1 MPTINSYEPR
11 QAWKGATVIIF
22 LCVGPYSRHHFNFN
36 KKSSMSQHY
45 EVLARKYRPH
55 NFKELV
61 GQTHTVRTL
70 VNALDNNNLHH
81 GFLFTG
87 TRGVGKT
94 TIARIFA
101 KSVNCESGVSSNP
114 CGKCETCLEIDKGQ
128 SVDLIE
134 LDAAS
139 HTGVDNMRE
148 ILENAQ
154 YTPTKNLYKIYL
166 IDEVHMLSKSSFN
179 ALLKTLEEPPK
190 HIKFLLAT
198 TDPKKLPITILSRCL
213 QFNLNKL
220 SHDEIFNHLKYVM
233 GEESLEFEDSAL
245 SKIADFGNGS
255 MRDALS
261 LLDQSISYGNGSV
274 KENELKA
281 MLGLVSQNEIE
292 QLATLLINR
301 NAEEVLS
308 FTRELAHK
316 GENLTN
322 TLKDLT
328 SLFHK
333 IATIQM
339 TNDTK
344 QVSSEI
350 NDLSKIISA
359 QDLQLYYQIA
369 INGQK
374 DMHHSPS
381 EQIGLEMTLL
391 RMIAFHPNHQ
401 VIEKKNLK
409 LSENFNVNNKLT
421 LKETAQNTSSIKAKV
436 ESIKKIENQLKVQTQ
451 NDWEKIIKEL
461 SFDGAA
467 KMLVKNTIFSSFNN
481 QSLSLTLSDDFVNLL
496 TPNTQ
501 SSIENTLNKIY
512 PGITLYIEPGQTNGS
527 SLSQKESVKKEQKRK
542 QTESQFLND
551 NGLKELQEVFNS
563 KVDIK
568 SIKESDNV

>member
-1 MPTINSYEPR
+1 
-11 QAWKGATVIIF
+11 
-22 LCVGPYSRHHFNFN
+22 
-36 KKSSMSQHY
+36 MSEHY

-101 KSVNCESGVSSNP
+101 KSVNCENGVSSNP

-220 SHDEIFNHLKYVM
+220 SHDEIFNHLKFIM
-233 GEESLEFEDSAL
+233 SAEKLEFEDEAL

-261 LLDQSISYGNGSV
+261 LLDQSISYGNGNV
-274 KENELKA
+274 KESDLKA
-281 MLGLVSQNEIE
+281 MLGLVSHNEIV
-292 QLATLLINR
+292 QLASLVINKD
-301 NAEEVLS
+301 AEQVLS
-308 FTRELAHK
+308 FIKELAHK

-333 IATIQM
+333 IATTQVL
-339 TNDTK
+339 NDTK

-350 NDLSKIISA
+350 NKLSSIISA

-391 RMIAFHPNHQ
+391 RMIAFHPDEQ
-401 VIEKKNLK
+401 IEKK
-409 LSENFNVNNKLT
+409 T
-421 LKETAQNTSSIKAKV
+421 LKSAQSNPPTNKEPPKEIIEDKPPIKEESPNKV
-436 ESIKKIENQLKVQTQ
+436 DIKNIQKIENQLNIKSQD
-451 NDWEKIIKEL
+451 DWEKIITDL
-461 SFDGAA
+461 GFDGAA
-467 KMLVKNTIFSSFNN
+467 KMLVKNTVFVTLKDQN
-481 QSLSLTLSDDFVNLL
+481 LSLTLSDDFINLL
-496 TPNTQ
+496 TQNTQ
-501 SSIENTLNKIY
+501 SSIEKTLNKTY
-512 PGITLYIEPGQTNGS
+512 PGITLMIEPGQTNGS
-527 SLSQKESVKKEQKRK
+527 SLSQKESVKSEEKRK
-542 QTESQFLND
+542 QTENQFLSD
-551 NGLKELQEVFNS
+551 DGLKELQEVFS
-563 KVDIK
+563 SQVDLKSIK

>member
-1 MPTINSYEPR
+1 
-11 QAWKGATVIIF
+11 
-22 LCVGPYSRHHFNFN
+22 
-36 KKSSMSQHY
+36 MSEHY

-101 KSVNCESGVSSNP
+101 KSVNCENGVSSNP

-220 SHDEIFNHLKYVM
+220 SHDEILNHLKFIM
-233 GEESLEFEDSAL
+233 SAEKLEFEDEAL

-261 LLDQSISYGNGSV
+261 LLDQSISYGNGNV
-274 KENELKA
+274 KESDLKA
-281 MLGLVSQNEIE
+281 MLGLVSHNEIV
-292 QLATLLINR
+292 QLASLVINKD
-301 NAEEVLS
+301 AGQVLS
-308 FTRELAHK
+308 FIKELAHK

-333 IATIQM
+333 IATSQAL
-339 TNDTK
+339 NDTK

-350 NDLSKIISA
+350 NELSSIISA

-391 RMIAFHPNHQ
+391 RMIAFHPDEQ
-401 VIEKKNLK
+401 VEKKNLK
-409 LSENFNVNNKLT
+409 SAQSNPPTNKEPP
-421 LKETAQNTSSIKAKV
+421 KEIIQDKPPIKEKPLNKADTKSIQ
-436 ESIKKIENQLKVQTQ
+436 KIENQLNIKSQD
-451 NDWEKIIKEL
+451 DWEKIITDL
-461 SFDGAA
+461 GFDGAA
-467 KMLVKNTIFSSFNN
+467 KMLVKNTVFVSLKDQN
-481 QSLSLTLSDDFVNLL
+481 LSLTLSDDFVNLL
-496 TPNTQ
+496 TQNTQ
-501 SSIENTLNKIY
+501 SSIEKTLNKTY
-512 PGITLYIEPGQTNGS
+512 PGITLVIEPGQTNGS
-527 SLSQKESVKKEQKRK
+527 SLSQKESVKSEEKRK
-542 QTESQFLND
+542 QTENQFLSD
-551 NGLKELQEVFNS
+551 DGLKELQEVFNS
-563 KVDIK
+563 QVDLKSIK

>member
-1 MPTINSYEPR
+1 
-11 QAWKGATVIIF
+11 
-22 LCVGPYSRHHFNFN
+22 
-36 KKSSMSQHY
+36 MSEHY

-101 KSVNCESGVSSNP
+101 KSVNCENGVSSKP
-114 CGKCETCLEIDKGQ
+114 CGKCETCIEIDKGQ

-198 TDPKKLPITILSRCL
+198 TDAKKLPITILSRCL

-220 SHDEIFNHLKYVM
+220 SHDEIFNHLKFIM
-233 GEESLEFEDSAL
+233 DAENLKFEDEAL

-274 KENELKA
+274 KEDDLTA
-281 MLGLVSQNEIE
+281 MLGLVSHNEIV
-292 QLATLLINR
+292 QLATLVINR
-301 NAEEVLS
+301 NAQEVLL
-308 FTRELAHK
+308 FIKELAYK

-322 TLKDLT
+322 TLNDLT

-333 IATIQM
+333 IAITQM
-339 TNDTK
+339 IDDVK
-344 QVSSEI
+344 QVSPEISE
-350 NDLSKIISA
+350 LAKIISA

-374 DMHHSPS
+374 DMRHSPS

-391 RMIAFHPNHQ
+391 RMIAFHPDSQ
-401 VIEKKNLK
+401 AEKK
-409 LSENFNVNNKLT
+409 T
-421 LKETAQNTSSIKAKV
+421 LKSSQSSNTINKEPPKEKIQGNPLTKDKLPIKV
-436 ESIKKIENQLKVQTQ
+436 EEESIQVIENQLNVKSQH
-451 NDWEKIIKEL
+451 DWEKIITEL
-461 SFDGAA
+461 GFSGAA
-467 KMLVKNTIFSSFNN
+467 KMLVKNTVFD
-481 QSLSLTLSDDFVNLL
+481 SLKEQILTLTLSDDFINLL
-496 TPNTQ
+496 TQNTQ
-501 SSIENTLNKIY
+501 SSIEKTLNEDY
-512 PGITLYIEPGQTNGS
+512 PGITLVINPGSTNGS
-527 SLSQKESVKKEQKRK
+527 SLSQKESVKSEEKRK
-542 QTESQFLND
+542 QTENQFLND

-563 KVDIK
+563 QVDVKSIK

>member
-1 MPTINSYEPR
+1 
-11 QAWKGATVIIF
+11 
-22 LCVGPYSRHHFNFN
+22 
-36 KKSSMSQHY
+36 MSEHY

-101 KSVNCESGVSSNP
+101 KSVNCENGVSSKP
-114 CGKCETCLEIDKGQ
+114 CGKCETCIEIDKGQ

-220 SHDEIFNHLKYVM
+220 SHDEIFNHLKFIM
-233 GEESLEFEDSAL
+233 DAENLKFEDEAL

-261 LLDQSISYGNGSV
+261 LLDQSISYGNGTV
-274 KENELKA
+274 KEDDLKA
-281 MLGLVSQNEIE
+281 MLGLVSHNEIV
-292 QLATLLINR
+292 QLATLVINR
-301 NAEEVLS
+301 NAQEVLL
-308 FTRELAHK
+308 FTKELAHK

-322 TLKDLT
+322 TLNDLT

-333 IATIQM
+333 IATTQM
-339 TNDTK
+339 IDDVK
-344 QVSSEI
+344 QVSPEI
-350 NDLSKIISA
+350 NELAKIISA

-374 DMHHSPS
+374 DMRHSPS

-391 RMIAFHPNHQ
+391 RMIAFHPDSQ
-401 VIEKKNLK
+401 AEKK
-409 LSENFNVNNKLT
+409 T
-421 LKETAQNTSSIKAKV
+421 LKSSQSSNTTNKEPPKEKTQGNSLTKDKLPIKV
-436 ESIKKIENQLKVQTQ
+436 GEESIQAIENQLNVKSQ
-451 NDWEKIIKEL
+451 NDWEKIITEL
-461 SFDGAA
+461 GFAGAA
-467 KMLVKNTIFSSFNN
+467 KMLVKNTVFDSLKDQI
-481 QSLSLTLSDDFVNLL
+481 LSLTLSDDFINLL
-496 TPNTQ
+496 TQNTQ
-501 SSIENTLNKIY
+501 SSIEKTLNEDY
-512 PGITLYIEPGQTNGS
+512 PGITLVINPGSTNGS
-527 SLSQKESVKKEQKRK
+527 SLSQKESVKSEEKRK
-542 QTESQFLND
+542 QTENQFLND
-551 NGLKELQEVFNS
+551 DGLKELQEVFNS
-563 KVDIK
+563 QVDVKSIK

>member
-1 MPTINSYEPR
+1 
-11 QAWKGATVIIF
+11 
-22 LCVGPYSRHHFNFN
+22 
-36 KKSSMSQHY
+36 MSEHY

-101 KSVNCESGVSSNP
+101 KSVNCENGVSSKP
-114 CGKCETCLEIDKGQ
+114 CGKCETCIEIDKGQ

-220 SHDEIFNHLKYVM
+220 SHDEIFNHLKFIM
-233 GEESLEFEDSAL
+233 DAENLKFEDEAL

-261 LLDQSISYGNGSV
+261 LLDQSISYGNGAV
-274 KENELKA
+274 KEDDLKA
-281 MLGLVSQNEIE
+281 MLGLVSHNEIV
-292 QLATLLINR
+292 QLATLVINR
-301 NAEEVLS
+301 NAQEVLL
-308 FTRELAHK
+308 FIKELAYK

-322 TLKDLT
+322 TLNDLI

-333 IATIQM
+333 IATTQM
-339 TNDTK
+339 IDDVK
-344 QVSSEI
+344 QVSPEI
-350 NDLSKIISA
+350 NELAKIISA

-374 DMHHSPS
+374 DMRHSPS

-391 RMIAFHPNHQ
+391 RMIAFHPDSQ
-401 VIEKKNLK
+401 AEKK
-409 LSENFNVNNKLT
+409 T
-421 LKETAQNTSSIKAKV
+421 LKSSQSSNTTNKEPPKEKTQGNSLTKDKLPIKV
-436 ESIKKIENQLKVQTQ
+436 GEESIQAIENQLNVKSQ
-451 NDWEKIIKEL
+451 NDWEKILTEL
-461 SFDGAA
+461 GFAGAA
-467 KMLVKNTIFSSFNN
+467 KMLVKNTVFDSLKDQI
-481 QSLSLTLSDDFVNLL
+481 LSLTLSDDFINLL
-496 TPNTQ
+496 TQNTQ
-501 SSIENTLNKIY
+501 SSIEKTLNEDY
-512 PGITLYIEPGQTNGS
+512 PGITLVINPGSTNGS
-527 SLSQKESVKKEQKRK
+527 SLSQKESVKSEEKRK
-542 QTESQFLND
+542 QTENQFLND
-551 NGLKELQEVFNS
+551 DGLKELQEVFNS
-563 KVDIK
+563 QVDVKSIK

>member
-1 MPTINSYEPR
+1 
-11 QAWKGATVIIF
+11 
-22 LCVGPYSRHHFNFN
+22 
-36 KKSSMSQHY
+36 MSEHY

-101 KSVNCESGVSSNP
+101 KSVNCENGVSSKP
-114 CGKCETCLEIDKGQ
+114 CGKCETCIEIDKGQ

-220 SHDEIFNHLKYVM
+220 SHDEIFNHLKFIM
-233 GEESLEFEDSAL
+233 DAENLKFEDEAL

-274 KENELKA
+274 KEDDLKA
-281 MLGLVSQNEIE
+281 MLGLVSHNEIV
-292 QLATLLINR
+292 QLATLVINR
-301 NAEEVLS
+301 NAQEVLL
-308 FTRELAHK
+308 FIKELAYK

-322 TLKDLT
+322 TLNDLT

-333 IATIQM
+333 IATTQM
-339 TNDTK
+339 IDDVK
-344 QVSSEI
+344 QVSPEI
-350 NDLSKIISA
+350 NELAKIISA

-374 DMHHSPS
+374 DMRHSPS

-391 RMIAFHPNHQ
+391 RMIAFHPDSQ
-401 VIEKKNLK
+401 AEKK
-409 LSENFNVNNKLT
+409 T
-421 LKETAQNTSSIKAKV
+421 LKSSQSSNTINKEPPKEKIQDNSLTKDKLPIKV
-436 ESIKKIENQLKVQTQ
+436 GEESIQAIENQLNVKSQ
-451 NDWEKIIKEL
+451 NDWEKIITEL
-461 SFDGAA
+461 GFAGAA
-467 KMLVKNTIFSSFNN
+467 KMLVKNTVFDSLKDQI
-481 QSLSLTLSDDFVNLL
+481 LSLTLSDDFINLL
-496 TPNTQ
+496 TQNTQ
-501 SSIENTLNKIY
+501 SSIEKTLNEDY
-512 PGITLYIEPGQTNGS
+512 PGITLVINPGSTNGS
-527 SLSQKESVKKEQKRK
+527 SLSQKESVKSEEKRK
-542 QTESQFLND
+542 QTENQFLND
-551 NGLKELQEVFNS
+551 DGLKELQEVFNS
-563 KVDIK
+563 QVDVKSIK

>member
-1 MPTINSYEPR
+1 
-11 QAWKGATVIIF
+11 
-22 LCVGPYSRHHFNFN
+22 
-36 KKSSMSQHY
+36 MSEHY

-101 KSVNCESGVSSNP
+101 KSVNCENGVSSKP
-114 CGKCETCLEIDKGQ
+114 CGKCETCIEIDKGQ

-220 SHDEIFNHLKYVM
+220 SHDEIFNHLKFIM
-233 GEESLEFEDSAL
+233 DAENLKFEDEAL

-274 KENELKA
+274 KEDDLKA
-281 MLGLVSQNEIE
+281 MLGLVSHNEIV
-292 QLATLLINR
+292 QLATLVINR
-301 NAEEVLS
+301 NAQEVLL
-308 FTRELAHK
+308 FIKELAYK

-322 TLKDLT
+322 TLNDLT

-333 IATIQM
+333 IATTQM
-339 TNDTK
+339 IDDVK
-344 QVSSEI
+344 QVSPEI
-350 NDLSKIISA
+350 NELAKIISA

-374 DMHHSPS
+374 DMRHSPS

-391 RMIAFHPNHQ
+391 RMIAFHPDSQ
-401 VIEKKNLK
+401 AEKK
-409 LSENFNVNNKLT
+409 T
-421 LKETAQNTSSIKAKV
+421 LKSSQSSNTINKEPPKEKIQGNSLTKDKLPIKV
-436 ESIKKIENQLKVQTQ
+436 GEESIQAIENQLNVKSQ
-451 NDWEKIIKEL
+451 NDWEKIITEL
-461 SFDGAA
+461 GFAGAA
-467 KMLVKNTIFSSFNN
+467 KMLVKNTVFD
-481 QSLSLTLSDDFVNLL
+481 SLKDQILTLTLSDDFINLL
-496 TPNTQ
+496 TQNTQ
-501 SSIENTLNKIY
+501 SSIEKTLNEDY
-512 PGITLYIEPGQTNGS
+512 PGITLVINPGSTNGS
-527 SLSQKESVKKEQKRK
+527 SLSQKESVKSEEKRK
-542 QTESQFLND
+542 QTENQFLND
-551 NGLKELQEVFNS
+551 DGLKELQEVFNS
-563 KVDIK
+563 QVDVKSIK

>member
-1 MPTINSYEPR
+1 
-11 QAWKGATVIIF
+11 
-22 LCVGPYSRHHFNFN
+22 
-36 KKSSMSQHY
+36 MSEHY

-101 KSVNCESGVSSNP
+101 KSVNCENGVSSKP
-114 CGKCETCLEIDKGQ
+114 CGKCETCIEIDKGQ
-128 SVDLIE
+128 SLDLIE

-220 SHDEIFNHLKYVM
+220 SHDEIFNHLKFIM
-233 GEESLEFEDSAL
+233 DAENLKFEDEAL

-274 KENELKA
+274 KEDDLKA
-281 MLGLVSQNEIE
+281 MLGLVSHNEIV
-292 QLATLLINR
+292 QLATLVINR
-301 NAEEVLS
+301 NALEVLL
-308 FTRELAHK
+308 FIKELAYK

-322 TLKDLT
+322 TLNDLI

-333 IATIQM
+333 IATTQM
-339 TNDTK
+339 IDDVK
-344 QVSSEI
+344 QVSPEI
-350 NDLSKIISA
+350 NELAKIISA

-374 DMHHSPS
+374 DMRHSPS

-391 RMIAFHPNHQ
+391 RMIAFHPDSQ
-401 VIEKKNLK
+401 AEKK
-409 LSENFNVNNKLT
+409 T
-421 LKETAQNTSSIKAKV
+421 LKSSQSSNTTNKEPPKEKTQGNSLTKDKLPIKV
-436 ESIKKIENQLKVQTQ
+436 GEESIQAIENQLNVKSQ
-451 NDWEKIIKEL
+451 NDWEKILTEL
-461 SFDGAA
+461 GFAGAA
-467 KMLVKNTIFSSFNN
+467 KMLVKNTVFDSLKDQI
-481 QSLSLTLSDDFVNLL
+481 LSLTLSDDFINLL
-496 TPNTQ
+496 TQNTQ
-501 SSIENTLNKIY
+501 SSIEKTLNEDY
-512 PGITLYIEPGQTNGS
+512 PGITLVINPGSTNGS
-527 SLSQKESVKKEQKRK
+527 SLSQKESVKSEEKRK
-542 QTESQFLND
+542 QTENQFLND
-551 NGLKELQEVFNS
+551 DGLKELQEVFNS
-563 KVDIK
+563 QVDVKSIK

>member
-1 MPTINSYEPR
+1 
-11 QAWKGATVIIF
+11 
-22 LCVGPYSRHHFNFN
+22 
-36 KKSSMSQHY
+36 MSEHY

-101 KSVNCESGVSSNP
+101 KSVNCENGVSSKP
-114 CGKCETCLEIDKGQ
+114 CGKCETCIEIDKGQ

-220 SHDEIFNHLKYVM
+220 SHDEIFNHLKFIM
-233 GEESLEFEDSAL
+233 DAENLKFEDEAL

-261 LLDQSISYGNGSV
+261 LLDQSISYGNGAV
-274 KENELKA
+274 KEDDLKA
-281 MLGLVSQNEIE
+281 MLGLVSHNEIV
-292 QLATLLINR
+292 QLATLVINR
-301 NAEEVLS
+301 NAQEVLL
-308 FTRELAHK
+308 FIKELAYK

-322 TLKDLT
+322 TLNDLT

-333 IATIQM
+333 IATTQM
-339 TNDTK
+339 IDDVK
-344 QVSSEI
+344 QVSPEI
-350 NDLSKIISA
+350 NELAKIISA

-374 DMHHSPS
+374 DMRHSPS

-391 RMIAFHPNHQ
+391 RMIAFHPDSQ
-401 VIEKKNLK
+401 AEKK
-409 LSENFNVNNKLT
+409 T
-421 LKETAQNTSSIKAKV
+421 LKSSQSSNTTNKEPPKEKIQDNSLTKDKLPIKV
-436 ESIKKIENQLKVQTQ
+436 GEESIQAIENQLNVKSQ
-451 NDWEKIIKEL
+451 NDWEKIITEL
-461 SFDGAA
+461 GFAGAA
-467 KMLVKNTIFSSFNN
+467 KMLVKNTVFDSLKDQI
-481 QSLSLTLSDDFVNLL
+481 LSLTLSDDFINLL
-496 TPNTQ
+496 TQNTQ
-501 SSIENTLNKIY
+501 SSIEKTLNEDY
-512 PGITLYIEPGQTNGS
+512 PGITLVINPGSTNGS
-527 SLSQKESVKKEQKRK
+527 SLSQKESVKSEEKRK
-542 QTESQFLND
+542 QTENQFLND
-551 NGLKELQEVFNS
+551 DGLKELQEVFNS
-563 KVDIK
+563 QVDVKSIK

>member
-1 MPTINSYEPR
+1 
-11 QAWKGATVIIF
+11 
-22 LCVGPYSRHHFNFN
+22 
-36 KKSSMSQHY
+36 MSEHY

-101 KSVNCESGVSSNP
+101 KSVNCENGVSSNP

-220 SHDEIFNHLKYVM
+220 SHDEIFNHLKFIM
-233 GEESLEFEDSAL
+233 SAENLEFEDEAL

-261 LLDQSISYGNGSV
+261 LLDQSISYGNGNV
-274 KENELKA
+274 KESDLKA
-281 MLGLVSQNEIE
+281 MLGLVSHNEIV
-292 QLATLLINR
+292 QLASLVINKD
-301 NAEEVLS
+301 AGQVLS
-308 FTRELAHK
+308 FIKELAHK

-333 IATIQM
+333 IATSQAL
-339 TNDTK
+339 NDTK

-350 NDLSKIISA
+350 NELSSIISA

-391 RMIAFHPNHQ
+391 RMIAFHPDEQ
-401 VIEKKNLK
+401 VEKKNLK
-409 LSENFNVNNKLT
+409 SAQSNPPTNKEPP
-421 LKETAQNTSSIKAKV
+421 KEIIQDKPPIKEKPLNKADTKSIQ
-436 ESIKKIENQLKVQTQ
+436 KIENQLNIKSQD
-451 NDWEKIIKEL
+451 DWEKIITDL
-461 SFDGAA
+461 GFDGAA
-467 KMLVKNTIFSSFNN
+467 KMLVKNTVFVTLKDQN
-481 QSLSLTLSDDFVNLL
+481 LSLTLSNDFINLL
-496 TPNTQ
+496 TQNTQ
-501 SSIENTLNKIY
+501 SSIEKTLNKTY
-512 PGITLYIEPGQTNGS
+512 PGITLMIEPGQTNGS
-527 SLSQKESVKKEQKRK
+527 SLSQKESVKSEEKRK
-542 QTESQFLND
+542 QTESQFLSD
-551 NGLKELQEVFNS
+551 DGLKELQEVFKS
-563 KVDIK
+563 QVDLKSIK

>member
-1 MPTINSYEPR
+1 
-11 QAWKGATVIIF
+11 
-22 LCVGPYSRHHFNFN
+22 
-36 KKSSMSQHY
+36 MSEHY

-101 KSVNCESGVSSNP
+101 KSVNCENGVSSKP
-114 CGKCETCLEIDKGQ
+114 CGKCETCIEIDKGQ

-220 SHDEIFNHLKYVM
+220 SHDEIFNHLKFIM
-233 GEESLEFEDSAL
+233 DAENLKFEDEAL

-261 LLDQSISYGNGSV
+261 LLDQSISYGNGAV
-274 KENELKA
+274 KEDDLKA
-281 MLGLVSQNEIE
+281 MLGLVSHNEIV
-292 QLATLLINR
+292 QLATLIINR
-301 NAEEVLS
+301 NAQEVLL
-308 FTRELAHK
+308 FIKELAYK

-322 TLKDLT
+322 TLNDLT

-333 IATIQM
+333 IATTQM
-339 TNDTK
+339 IDDVK
-344 QVSSEI
+344 QVSPEI
-350 NDLSKIISA
+350 NELAKIISA

-374 DMHHSPS
+374 DMRHSPS

-391 RMIAFHPNHQ
+391 RMIAFHPDSQ
-401 VIEKKNLK
+401 AEKK
-409 LSENFNVNNKLT
+409 T
-421 LKETAQNTSSIKAKV
+421 LKSSQSSNTTNKEPPKEKTQGNSLTKDKLPIKV
-436 ESIKKIENQLKVQTQ
+436 GEESIQAIENQLNVKSQ
-451 NDWEKIIKEL
+451 NDWEKIITEL
-461 SFDGAA
+461 GFAGAA
-467 KMLVKNTIFSSFNN
+467 KMLVKNTVFDSLKDQI
-481 QSLSLTLSDDFVNLL
+481 LSLTLSDDFINLL
-496 TPNTQ
+496 TQNTQ
-501 SSIENTLNKIY
+501 SSIEKTLNEDY
-512 PGITLYIEPGQTNGS
+512 PGITLVINPGSTNGS
-527 SLSQKESVKKEQKRK
+527 SLSQKESVKSEEKRK
-542 QTESQFLND
+542 QTENQFLND
-551 NGLKELQEVFNS
+551 DGLKELQEVFNS
-563 KVDIK
+563 QVDVKSIK

>member
-1 MPTINSYEPR
+1 
-11 QAWKGATVIIF
+11 
-22 LCVGPYSRHHFNFN
+22 
-36 KKSSMSQHY
+36 MSEHY

-101 KSVNCESGVSSNP
+101 KSVNCENGVSSNP

-220 SHDEIFNHLKYVM
+220 SHDEILNHLKFIM
-233 GEESLEFEDSAL
+233 SAEKLEFEDEAL

-261 LLDQSISYGNGSV
+261 LLDQSISYGNGNV
-274 KENELKA
+274 KESDLKA
-281 MLGLVSQNEIE
+281 MLGLVSHNEII
-292 QLATLLINR
+292 QLASLVINKD
-301 NAEEVLS
+301 AGQVLS
-308 FTRELAHK
+308 FIKELAHK

-333 IATIQM
+333 IATSQAL
-339 TNDTK
+339 NDTK

-350 NDLSKIISA
+350 NELSSIISA

-391 RMIAFHPNHQ
+391 RMIAFHPDEQ
-401 VIEKKNLK
+401 VEKKNLK
-409 LSENFNVNNKLT
+409 SAQSNPPTNKEPP
-421 LKETAQNTSSIKAKV
+421 KEIIQDKPPIKEKPLNKVDTKSIQ
-436 ESIKKIENQLKVQTQ
+436 KIENQLNIKSQD
-451 NDWEKIIKEL
+451 DWEKIITDL
-461 SFDGAA
+461 GFDGAA
-467 KMLVKNTIFSSFNN
+467 KMLVKNTVFVSLKDQN
-481 QSLSLTLSDDFVNLL
+481 LSLTLSDDFVNLL
-496 TPNTQ
+496 TQNTQ
-501 SSIENTLNKIY
+501 SSIEKTLNKTY
-512 PGITLYIEPGQTNGS
+512 PGITLVIEPGQTNGS
-527 SLSQKESVKKEQKRK
+527 SLSQKESVKSEEKRK
-542 QTESQFLND
+542 QTENQFLSD
-551 NGLKELQEVFNS
+551 DGLKELQEVFS
-563 KVDIK
+563 SQVDLKSIK
-568 SIKESDNV
+568 PIKESDNV

>member
-1 MPTINSYEPR
+1 
-11 QAWKGATVIIF
+11 
-22 LCVGPYSRHHFNFN
+22 
-36 KKSSMSQHY
+36 MSKHY

-70 VNALDNNNLHH
+70 VNALDNDNLHH

-101 KSVNCESGVSSNP
+101 KSVNCEEGVSSNP
-114 CGKCETCLEIDKGQ
+114 CGKCPTCIEIDKGQ

-139 HTGVDNMRE
+139 HTGVDHMRE
-148 ILENAQ
+148 ILDNAQ

-179 ALLKTLEEPPK
+179 ALLKTLEEPPS

-220 SHDEIFNHLKYVM
+220 SHDEILNHLKFIM
-233 GEESLEFEDSAL
+233 NEEKLKFDDKAL
-245 SKIADFGNGS
+245 SKIAECGNGS

-274 KENELKA
+274 KENDLKE
-281 MLGLVSQNEIE
+281 MLGLVNHDEITN
-292 QLATLLINR
+292 LASLVCDR
-301 NAEEVLS
+301 NAEKILL
-308 FTRELAHK
+308 FIKELAHK
-316 GENLTN
+316 GENLSN
-322 TLKDLT
+322 ALKDLT

-333 IATIQM
+333 ISIAQI
-339 TNDTK
+339 
-344 QVSSEI
+344 I
-350 NDLSKIISA
+350 NDQKQTPQEIMDLANRFSA

-374 DMHHSPS
+374 DMNLSPS

-391 RMIAFHPNHQ
+391 RMITFHPKFKDG
-401 VIEKKNLK
+401 EKK
-409 LSENFNVNNKLT
+409 T
-421 LKETAQNTSSIKAKV
+421 LNPTPSKTSKKNPVKDSQIATSSKSTK
-436 ESIKKIENQLKVQTQ
+436 Q
-451 NDWEKIIKEL
+451 NDVPNKEINLLDIKTQEEWEKVITNL
-461 SFDGAA
+461 DFNGAA
-467 KMLVKNTIFSSFNN
+467 KMLVKNTVFKSLTN
-481 QSLSLTLSDDFVNLL
+481 QNLTLTLSKELVNLH
-496 TPNTQ
+496 TTKTEE
-501 SSIENTLNKIY
+501 SIKNALHNLY
-512 PGITLYIEPGQTNGS
+512 PALEIMIEPGETNGS
-527 SLSQKESVKKEQKRK
+527 SLSQKESIKNEKKRE
-542 QTESQFLND
+542 QTENQFLSD
-551 NGLKELQEVFNS
+551 DGLKELQEVFKS
-563 KVDIK
+563 QVDLKSIK

>member
-1 MPTINSYEPR
+1 
-11 QAWKGATVIIF
+11 
-22 LCVGPYSRHHFNFN
+22 
-36 KKSSMSQHY
+36 MSEHY

-101 KSVNCESGVSSNP
+101 KSVNCENGVSSKP
-114 CGKCETCLEIDKGQ
+114 CGKCETCIEIDKGQ

-220 SHDEIFNHLKYVM
+220 SHDEIFNHLKFIM
-233 GEESLEFEDSAL
+233 DAENLKFEDEAL

-274 KENELKA
+274 KQDDLKA
-281 MLGLVSQNEIE
+281 MLGLVSHNEIV
-292 QLATLLINR
+292 QLATLVINR
-301 NAEEVLS
+301 NAQEVLL
-308 FTRELAHK
+308 FIKELAYK

-322 TLKDLT
+322 TLNDLT

-333 IATIQM
+333 IATTQM
-339 TNDTK
+339 IDDVK
-344 QVSSEI
+344 QVSPEI
-350 NDLSKIISA
+350 NELAKIISA

-374 DMHHSPS
+374 DMRHSPS

-391 RMIAFHPNHQ
+391 RMIAFHPDSQ
-401 VIEKKNLK
+401 AEKK
-409 LSENFNVNNKLT
+409 T
-421 LKETAQNTSSIKAKV
+421 LKSSQSSNTTNKEPPKEKTQGKSLTKDKLPIKV
-436 ESIKKIENQLKVQTQ
+436 GEESIQAIENQLNVKSQ
-451 NDWEKIIKEL
+451 NDWEKIITEL
-461 SFDGAA
+461 GFAGAA
-467 KMLVKNTIFSSFNN
+467 KMLVKNTVFDSLKDQI
-481 QSLSLTLSDDFVNLL
+481 LSLTLSDDFINLL
-496 TPNTQ
+496 TQNTQ
-501 SSIENTLNKIY
+501 SSIEKTLNEDY
-512 PGITLYIEPGQTNGS
+512 PGITLVINPGSTNGS
-527 SLSQKESVKKEQKRK
+527 SLSQKESVKSEEKRK
-542 QTESQFLND
+542 QTENQFLND
-551 NGLKELQEVFNS
+551 DGLKELQEVFNS
-563 KVDIK
+563 QVDVKSIK

>member
-1 MPTINSYEPR
+1 
-11 QAWKGATVIIF
+11 
-22 LCVGPYSRHHFNFN
+22 
-36 KKSSMSQHY
+36 MSEHY

-61 GQTHTVRTL
+61 GQIHTVRTL

-101 KSVNCESGVSSNP
+101 KSVNCENGVSSKP
-114 CGKCETCLEIDKGQ
+114 CGKCETCIEIDKGQ

-220 SHDEIFNHLKYVM
+220 SHDEIFNHLKFIM
-233 GEESLEFEDSAL
+233 DAENLKFEDEAL

-261 LLDQSISYGNGSV
+261 LLDQSISYGNGAV
-274 KENELKA
+274 KEDDLKA
-281 MLGLVSQNEIE
+281 MLGLVSHNEIV
-292 QLATLLINR
+292 QLATLVINR
-301 NAEEVLS
+301 NAQEVLLLIK
-308 FTRELAHK
+308 ELAYK

-322 TLKDLT
+322 TLNDLI

-333 IATIQM
+333 IATTQM
-339 TNDTK
+339 IDDVK
-344 QVSSEI
+344 QVSPEI
-350 NDLSKIISA
+350 NELAKIISA

-374 DMHHSPS
+374 DMRHSSS

-391 RMIAFHPNHQ
+391 RMIAFHPDSQ
-401 VIEKKNLK
+401 AEKK
-409 LSENFNVNNKLT
+409 T
-421 LKETAQNTSSIKAKV
+421 LKSSQSSNTTNKEPPKEKIQDNSLTKDKLPIKV
-436 ESIKKIENQLKVQTQ
+436 GEESIQAIENQLNVKSQ
-451 NDWEKIIKEL
+451 NDWEKIITEL
-461 SFDGAA
+461 GFAGAA
-467 KMLVKNTIFSSFNN
+467 KMLVKNTVFD
-481 QSLSLTLSDDFVNLL
+481 SLKDQILTLTLCNDFNNLL
-496 TPNTQ
+496 TQNTQ
-501 SSIENTLNKIY
+501 SSIEKTLNEDY
-512 PGITLYIEPGQTNGS
+512 PGITLVINPGSTNGS
-527 SLSQKESVKKEQKRK
+527 SLSQKESVKSEEKRK
-542 QTESQFLND
+542 QTENQFLND
-551 NGLKELQEVFNS
+551 DGLKELQEVFNS
-563 KVDIK
+563 QVDVKSIK

>member
-1 MPTINSYEPR
+1 
-11 QAWKGATVIIF
+11 
-22 LCVGPYSRHHFNFN
+22 
-36 KKSSMSQHY
+36 MSEHY

-61 GQTHTVRTL
+61 GQIHTVRTL

-101 KSVNCESGVSSNP
+101 KSVNCENGLSSKP
-114 CGKCETCLEIDKGQ
+114 CGKCETCIEIDKGQ

-220 SHDEIFNHLKYVM
+220 SHDEIFNHLKFIM
-233 GEESLEFEDSAL
+233 DAENLKFEDEAL

-274 KENELKA
+274 KEDDLKA
-281 MLGLVSQNEIE
+281 MLGLVSHNEIV
-292 QLATLLINR
+292 QLATLVINR
-301 NAEEVLS
+301 NAQEVLL
-308 FTRELAHK
+308 FIKELAYK

-322 TLKDLT
+322 TLNDLT

-333 IATIQM
+333 IATTQM
-339 TNDTK
+339 IDDVK
-344 QVSSEI
+344 QVSPEI
-350 NDLSKIISA
+350 NELAKIISA

-374 DMHHSPS
+374 DMRHSPS

-391 RMIAFHPNHQ
+391 RMIAFHPDSQ
-401 VIEKKNLK
+401 AEKK
-409 LSENFNVNNKLT
+409 T
-421 LKETAQNTSSIKAKV
+421 LKSSQSSNTTNKEPPKEKTQGNTLTKDKLPIKV
-436 ESIKKIENQLKVQTQ
+436 GEESIQAIENQLNVKSQ
-451 NDWEKIIKEL
+451 NDWEKIITEL
-461 SFDGAA
+461 GFAGAA
-467 KMLVKNTIFSSFNN
+467 KMLVKNTVFDSLKDQI
-481 QSLSLTLSDDFVNLL
+481 LSLTLSDDFINLL
-496 TPNTQ
+496 TQNTQ
-501 SSIENTLNKIY
+501 SSIEKTLNEDY
-512 PGITLYIEPGQTNGS
+512 PGITLVINPGSTNGS
-527 SLSQKESVKKEQKRK
+527 SLSQKESVKSEEKRK
-542 QTESQFLND
+542 QTENQFLND
-551 NGLKELQEVFNS
+551 DGLKELQEVFNS
-563 KVDIK
+563 QVDVKSIK